1 MPIATQ
7 LNVKLEN
14 KTGSLARL
22 CRDLANHGINL
33 MALSAPDITAKKG
46 LIRLL
51 VVNPELAQKKIT
63 QAGYSF
69 TIEEVLHVEI
79 KNRPGSIAKAMEKLA
94 RAGIN
99 VRYSYATSFKQAKKS
114 GAVIAV
120 AEKDL
125 RKAVKL
131 LG

>member
-1 MPIATQ
+1 MPKATQ

-14 KTGSLARL
+14 KPGSLARL

-33 MALSAPDITAKKG
+33 LALSAPDTTAKRG

-51 VVNPELAQKKIT
+51 VVNPDLAQLKVT
-63 QAGYSF
+63 EVGYSF
-69 TIEEVLHVEI
+69 TVEEVLYVEI
-79 KNRPGSIAKAMEKLA
+79 KNRPGSLAKAMEKLS

-99 VRYSYATSFKQAKKS
+99 VRYVYATAFRKAQKT

-120 AEKDL
+120 AEEDL
-125 RKAVKL
+125 PRAHKL

>member
-1 MPIATQ
+1 MPKATQ

-14 KTGSLARL
+14 KVGSLARL
-22 CRDLANHGINL
+22 CRDLANNGINL
-33 MALSAPDITAKKG
+33 LAISAPDTAAKRG

-51 VVNPELAQKKIT
+51 VVNPDLAQLKV
-63 QAGYSF
+63 AAVGYSF
-69 TIEEVLHVEI
+69 TVEEVLYVEI

-99 VRYSYATSFKQAKKS
+99 VRYAYATAFRKAQKS
-114 GAVIAV
+114 AAVIAV
-120 AEKDL
+120 AEEDVP
-125 RKAVKL
+125 KAHKL

>member
-1 MPIATQ
+1 MPKATQ

-14 KTGSLARL
+14 KVGSLARL
-22 CRDLANHGINL
+22 CRDLSNHGINL
-33 MALSAPDITAKKG
+33 LALSAPDTAAKRG

-51 VVNPELAQKKIT
+51 VVNPELAQRKVA
-63 QAGYSF
+63 QVGYSF
-69 TIEEVLHVEI
+69 TVEEVLYVEI
-79 KNRPGSIAKAMEKLA
+79 RNRPGSLAKAMEKLS

-99 VRYSYATSFKQAKKS
+99 VRYAYATAFRKAQKS

-120 AEKDL
+120 AEEDL
-125 RKAVKL
+125 PRAHKL